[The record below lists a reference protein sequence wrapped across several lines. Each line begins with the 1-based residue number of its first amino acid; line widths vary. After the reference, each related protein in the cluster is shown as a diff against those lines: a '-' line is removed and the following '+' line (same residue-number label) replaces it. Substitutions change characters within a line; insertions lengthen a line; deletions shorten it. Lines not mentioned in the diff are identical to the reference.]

1 VYRREVKNLRK
12 RSGRNGE
19 SYQIRVN
26 YPLFGGDK
34 AEGKGQT
41 GALVRTEERKDFRQK
56 GGYQGGFGIRNF
68 NVIKANLSTQK

>member
-1 VYRREVKNLRK
+1 MAL
-12 RSGRNGE
+12 
-19 SYQIRVN
+19 YQIRVN

-56 GGYQGGFGIRNF
+56 GGYQGGFGI
-68 NVIKANLSTQK
+68 KSS